1 MPQKILIVDDDLKT
15 LRLVGLVLD
24 RNGYEVTVAQSGRQ
38 ALEKVRT
45 ETPDMVVLDI
55 MMPDVDGYEL
65 TRRLRD
71 NPDTADLPI
80 LLFTGKAQVEDKVAG
95 FEAGADDYVTKPI
108 HPDELI
114 SRVQALLARTSRS
127 QPAKEAPAPNAVGFL
142 GSKGGVGTTTLAV
155 NAAVALAQGKAKG
168 QRVVLAELRD
178 GMATAA
184 CQLGFRNRDGLA
196 NVLAQPAASVDADLI
211 EAQLDHHGSGLL
223 VLSGQAGPPGI
234 GRTLTPDHAEGIV
247 QHLGAMADYLL
258 LDLGVG
264 LGEVNQ
270 HILPRCRHVVVTIEP
285 NVTSLTLAQ
294 KLLDELNQSLHIPRH
309 KISLVSINTNRSAA
323 SLTREDIEET
333 LGHTLTGVIPPA
345 PELAFQ
351 SSKENKPIA
360 AIDLEGFAAHQYR
373 AIAEDLIE
381 AL

>member
-65 TRRLRD
+65 TRHLRD
-71 NPDTADLPI
+71 NPDT
-80 LLFTGKAQVEDKVAG
+80 
-95 FEAGADDYVTKPI
+95 GADDYVTKPI

>member
-24 RNGYEVTVAQSGRQ
+24 RKGYGVTVAESGKQ

-45 ETPDMVVLDI
+45 EAPDLVVLDI
-55 MMPDVDGYEL
+55 MMPDIDGYEL
-65 TRRLRD
+65 TRRLRG

-80 LLFTGKAQVEDKVAG
+80 LLFTGKAQVEDKVTG
-95 FEAGADDYVTKPI
+95 FEVGADDYVTKPI
-108 HPDELI
+108 HPDELV
-114 SRVQALLARTSRS
+114 SRVQALLARSSRS
-127 QPAKEAPAPNAVGFL
+127 QLAKEAPPPNAVGFL

-184 CQLGFRNRDGLA
+184 YQLGFRSRDGIA
-196 NVLAQPAASVDADLI
+196 NILAQPAASVDADLV
-211 EAQLDHHGSGLL
+211 EAQLDYHGSGLL
-223 VLSGQAGPPGI
+223 ILSGQAGPPGV
-234 GRTLTPDHAEGIV
+234 GRAMTPDHAEGIV

-270 HILPRCRHVVVTIEP
+270 RILPLCRHVVVTIEP
-285 NVTSLTLAQ
+285 NATSLTLAQ
-294 KLLDELNQSLHIPRH
+294 KLLDELNQSLNIPRH
-309 KISLVSINTNRSAA
+309 KISLVSINRNRSAA
-323 SLTREDIEET
+323 SLTREDIEEM
-333 LGHTLTGVIPPA
+333 LGHTLTDVIPPA

-351 SSKENKPIA
+351 SGKENKPIV